1 MVKAVFI
8 DFYGTLVHGNGAVFH
23 KICRKIYNTG
33 TADTPARISAYWG
46 NEFQSARAQS
56 FGDTFEP
63 QRVLIARS
71 LEKTISRFCS
81 SADADA
87 LCDKLFTYWRKPSLF
102 NDARPFL
109 KACPVPFY
117 IISDIDRQDIEKA
130 VAACRLS
137 PAGIWTSED
146 AKAYKP
152 RKDIFELALRDTG
165 FNPKEVI
172 HIGSSLRRDICGADA
187 AGIRALWLNRKG
199 LHTPDDVLS
208 LRQLSDAYDTVFFK
222 ESFLRLFQ

>member
-1 MVKAVFI
+1 MIKAVFI

-56 FGDTFEP
+56 FGD
-63 QRVLIARS
+63 
-71 LEKTISRFCS
+71 
-81 SADADA
+81 
-87 LCDKLFTYWRKPSLF
+87 
-102 NDARPFL
+102 
-109 KACPVPFY
+109 
-117 IISDIDRQDIEKA
+117 
-130 VAACRLS
+130 
-137 PAGIWTSED
+137 
-146 AKAYKP
+146 
-152 RKDIFELALRDTG
+152 IFELALRDTG
-165 FNPKEVI
+165 FNPKEVV

-222 ESFLRLFQ
+222 ESFLRLFL